1 MILDE
6 FAPWKEFLL
15 NSKNEKA
22 KNINF
27 AVFPSS
33 RGGYNVYAVPLELGS
48 FENRKNLPV
57 GWRGLRDTELQE
69 ITGVKTARF
78 CHNAGFICS
87 ADSKE
92 GALELAIMAN
102 N

>member
-1 MILDE
+1 MERVFI
-6 FAPWKEFLL
+6 

-22 KNINF
+22 LKINY

-48 FENRKNLPV
+48 FENRKSLPIK
-57 GWRGLRDTELQE
+57 WRGLRDKELQE
-69 ITGVKTARF
+69 VTGVESARF

-87 ADSKE
+87 ADSKA
-92 GALELAIMAN
+92 GALELAFMAN
-102 N
+102 K